1 MPYGTEP
8 IKHLTSEECWALL
21 TANTLGR
28 LALAAGGQLDIFPI
42 NYHADGKTLLFRT
55 APGTKLAELTANDQV
70 VVEIDHY
77 SPVDAWSVVLKGTAS
92 ELQMEKEITEAD
104 KAPLEPWAPTLKY
117 RFVRITPTEV
127 TGRYFERA
135 EEPER
140 F

>member
-8 IKHLTSEECWALL
+8 IKHLTPEECWALL
-21 TANTLGR
+21 KANTLGR
-28 LALAAGGQLDIFPI
+28 MALAAGGQLDIFPI
-42 NYHADGKTLLFRT
+42 NYHADGTTLLFRT

-70 VVEIDHY
+70 AVEIDSY
-77 SPVDAWSVVLKGTAS
+77 TPVDAWSVVVKGTAR
-92 ELQMEKEITEAD
+92 ELQLEDEIAEAD
-104 KAPLEPWAPTLKY
+104 AAPLEPWAPTLKY
-117 RFVRITPTEV
+117 RFVRITPTEL